1 MLQLLMV
8 HGVYGIMVMIEI
20 YGTSRCGY
28 CKKAVALAE
37 SYKLKYEYKDAEDLD
52 IYEQLLSKIGS
63 VPTVPQI
70 FWNDKHIG
78 GYESFSLEIENT
90 REYGQDGF

>member
-20 YGTSRCGY
+20 YGTSRCNY

-52 IYEQLLSKIGS
+52 IYEQLLGKIGS

>member
-1 MLQLLMV
+1 
-8 HGVYGIMVMIEI
+8 MIEI
-20 YGTSRCGY
+20 YGTSRCGF

-37 SYKLKYEYKDAEDLD
+37 SYELNYEYKDTEDLE
-52 IYEQLLSKIGS
+52 IYEQLLEKIGS

-70 FWNDKHIG
+70 FWNNKHIG
-78 GYESFSLEIENT
+78 GYESFHKEIENT

>member
-1 MLQLLMV
+1 MV

-20 YGTSRCGY
+20 YGTSRCDY

-52 IYEQLLSKIGS
+52 IYEQLLGKIGS

-78 GYESFSLEIENT
+78 GYESFYTEIENT

>member
-20 YGTSRCGY
+20 YGTSRCDY

-52 IYEQLLSKIGS
+52 IYEQLLGKIGS

-78 GYESFSLEIENT
+78 GYESFYTEIENT

>member
-1 MLQLLMV
+1 
-8 HGVYGIMVMIEI
+8 MIEI

-28 CKKAVALAE
+28 CKKAVTIAE
-37 SYKLKYEYKDAEDLD
+37 KYNLKYEYKDAEDLD
-52 IYEQLLSKIGS
+52 IYESLLNKIGT
-63 VPTVPQI
+63 VPAVPQI

-78 GYESFSLEIENT
+78 GYESFVTEIENT

>member
-1 MLQLLMV
+1 
-8 HGVYGIMVMIEI
+8 MVMIEI
-20 YGTSRCGY
+20 YGTSRCDY

-37 SYKLKYEYKDAEDLD
+37 SYKLKYEYKDAKDLD
-52 IYEQLLSKIGS
+52 IYEQLLGKIGS